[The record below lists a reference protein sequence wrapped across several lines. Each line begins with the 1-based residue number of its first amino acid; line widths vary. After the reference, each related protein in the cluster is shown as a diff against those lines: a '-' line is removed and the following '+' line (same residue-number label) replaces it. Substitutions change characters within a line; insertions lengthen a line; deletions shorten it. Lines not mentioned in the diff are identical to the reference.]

1 MNHKYKIP
9 SRSPLRIT
17 AKEVEKPSTKDL
29 QGLVSVER
37 EQGYLT
43 FDQVNDFLPHDV
55 ALPGDLRAAPEGF
68 EGMDTKGLDEVPG
81 ASTGVAA
88 KAELK
93 EEPDEESVDDLS
105 ESSDPV
111 RLYLREMGRFQLLT
125 REGEVEVAKR
135 IEAGKKEVEE
145 EILKSPVM
153 LDYIIRIG
161 QQVEVADVDLHEV
174 FEEHEGAEADEEKGP
189 EADDAQRLRLLSFTT
204 KLSKLREQLKGTE
217 EALRAKPGPRRKSN
231 LEKQYAR
238 LKLRVKDELKAMQL
252 SPKVEK
258 VVSGE
263 MRRLLEEHR
272 GAQRT
277 IDNYERATGRSKS
290 QLLRE
295 AREVQD
301 RRHLLKVNG
310 TRENLLDIAAR
321 IRAAQ
326 KQIKEIERRVCAT
339 GDGLAHL
346 LENIE
351 AGQAKSRQAK
361 KELTEANLRLVVS
374 LCKRHNNRGL
384 GFLDLIQEGGIGL
397 MRAVDKFDYR
407 RGYKF
412 STYATWWIRQSMS
425 RAIADQGRTIRI
437 PVHMFETINKLV
449 GVTHSL
455 VQRLGREPTLDE
467 IARQMEMPLDKVQKV
482 FKIVKEPL
490 SLETPMGEDEEGS
503 LGDFVEDE
511 LALSPVA
518 AAIHTDLGEQT
529 RKVLATLTP
538 REEQILRMRF
548 GIDKK
553 TDCTLEEVGK
563 RFAVT
568 RERIRQI
575 EAKALSKLRTTER
588 SRNLEGFLGR
598 EQPVQKATA
607 FVHSSVSELSPPR
620 NNHEGAYPA
629 LLVQNRGRAAA
640 EQGRDDG

>member
-1 MNHKYKIP
+1 MACLTPVTSLTSSSNTLASPANARRDAARVDTGRSASRMKHKY
-9 SRSPLRIT
+9 
-17 AKEVEKPSTKDL
+17 EGKDL
-29 QGLVSVER
+29 QGLVNLGR

-43 FDQVNDFLPHDV
+43 FDQVNDFLPQDV
-55 ALPGDLRAAPEGF
+55 ASAGDLRAALESF
-68 EGMDTKGLDEVPG
+68 EGMDIKVLDEVPG
-81 ASTGVAA
+81 EGTG
-88 KAELK
+88 AEAEAEPK
-93 EEPDEESVDDLS
+93 EEPEEESVDDFS

-111 RLYLREMGRFQLLT
+111 RLYLKEMGNFQLLT

-135 IEAGKKEVEE
+135 IEAGEKEVEE
-145 EILKSPVM
+145 EVLKSPIM

-161 QQVEVADVDLHEV
+161 EQVEAAEADLRDV
-174 FEEHEGAEADEEKGP
+174 FEDNDEAEADEEKGP
-189 EADDAQRLRLLSFTT
+189 EADEAQRERLLSFTK
-204 KLSKLREQLKGTE
+204 KLTKLREKLKETE

-231 LEKQYAR
+231 LDKQHAR

-258 VVSGE
+258 VVNGE
-263 MRRLLEEHR
+263 MKRLLEEHR

-277 IDNYERATGRSKS
+277 IHNYERATGRSKS

-295 AREVQD
+295 AGEVQD

-326 KQIKEIERRVCAT
+326 KQTKEIERRVKAT
-339 GDGLAHL
+339 GDELAHS
-346 LENIE
+346 LEIIE
-351 AGQAKSRQAK
+351 AGQAKSRKAK

-374 LCKRHNNRGL
+374 LGKRYNNRGL
-384 GFLDLIQEGGIGL
+384 GFLDLIQEGNIGL
-397 MRAVDKFDYR
+397 MRAVDKFDYQ

-437 PVHMFETINKLV
+437 PVHMFETTNKLLR
-449 GVTHSL
+449 VTRSL
-455 VQRLGREPTLDE
+455 VQRLGREPTPEE
-467 IARQMEMPLDKVQKV
+467 IAGQMEMPLDKVQKAL
-482 FKIVKEPL
+482 KIVKEPI
-490 SLETPMGEDEEGS
+490 SLETPIGDDEESS

-511 LALSPVA
+511 LAPSPVE
-518 AAIHTDLGEQT
+518 AAIHTNLSEQT

-548 GIDKK
+548 GIGQK

-575 EAKALSKLRTTER
+575 EAKALRKLRTTER
-588 SRNLEGFLGR
+588 WRNLEGFLGR
-598 EQPVQKATA
+598 EPATPKGK
-607 FVHSSVSELSPPR
+607 SLRP
-620 NNHEGAYPA
+620 YPSFT
-629 LLVQNRGRAAA
+629 NR
-640 EQGRDDG
+640 